1 MRIACERLFC
11 ATGSGFRVLATSKN
25 LNSNT
30 LRPKTYTPPN
40 HDGVKAITWLAIML
54 SLRGPS
60 HFSRSNYGKFADPC
74 SRIAVESLTHHT
86 WQSLHEGGQHVAVH
100 SDFSVWS
107 TSWLKPVELRRQFDR
122 VATCF
127 ELFPNRPM
135 LCAVVHRLE
144 QQQHSLTIYIY
155 TSIYIYVHTHVHHIM
170 FLPVLIYSV
179 ILNYVILWFN
189 MPFHVLKYHARLGV
203 LSEILRK

>member
-155 TSIYIYVHTHVHHIM
+155 TSIYIYICTHTHTCSS
-170 FLPVLIYSV
+170 Y
-179 ILNYVILWFN
+179 YVPSCSDIFCYIELCYI
-189 MPFHVLKYHARLGV
+189 VV
-203 LSEILRK
+203 